1 MLQPEQS
8 GREEWAAHWP
18 IVIAAMVGMSFYSMF
33 TYSFGVFIEPL
44 QHEFGWSRANI
55 SIGYTIYAASP
66 VILGPF
72 VGALIDMIGTRRI
85 AIGGVIISILAYG
98 AFSLNDGRLGLW
110 LALWGFLSLAA
121 TFVKSTVWGAAISS
135 IFTRSRG
142 LALAAVLSGSALA
155 QSVAPVV
162 GNWLVANHGWRF
174 AYQAIAVGWGGLT
187 LVLVVLCFFDA
198 RDLGKRTPKESMG
211 WPTSKPAYD
220 TASLP
225 GLTTRQAIRNPA
237 ILRIGFA
244 NLIMG
249 LVGAGVTVHLFEV
262 LVGTGLSR
270 ANVGEILIAQGVAG
284 ILGKLAT
291 GWLLDRFRGGW
302 IAFSSFILQAVAD
315 ALLLYAWHSPPIAVL
330 AVLCLGYSAGAGLQ
344 VTTYLC
350 SRYAGLRNFGKIYA
364 TIGSMM
370 MLGSGFGPIIAGR
383 IFDVFGSYHP
393 LLIAAIPVVVL
404 GSAMMTG
411 LGPYPN
417 FENDEALDEAQEQA
431 ELDRGTI

>member
-1 MLQPEQS
+1 MLQEGQS
-8 GREEWAAHWP
+8 AGEEWAAHWP
-18 IVIAAMVGMSFYSMF
+18 TVIAAMVGMSFYSMF

-44 QHEFGWSRANI
+44 QHEFGWSRATI
-55 SIGYTIYAASP
+55 SIGYTIYTVSP

-72 VGALIDMIGTRRI
+72 IGALIDLIGTRQI
-85 AIGGVIISILAYG
+85 AIWGVIASALAYA
-98 AFSLNDGRLGLW
+98 AFSLNNGAIGLF

-135 IFTRSRG
+135 IFSKSRG

-155 QSVAPVV
+155 QSVAPVI
-162 GNWLVANHGWRF
+162 GNSLIALHGWRF

-187 LVLVVLCFFDA
+187 LVLVVLFFFDA
-198 RDLGKRTPKESMG
+198 RQPRKRAVEGEFGARPID
-211 WPTSKPAYD
+211 TSG
-220 TASLP
+220 LP
-225 GLTTRQAIRNPA
+225 GLTTSEAIRNPA

-244 NLIMG
+244 NLIMS
-249 LVGAGVTVHLFEV
+249 LVGAGITVHLFEV

-270 ANVGEILIAQGVAG
+270 NTVGEILVAQGVAG
-284 ILGKLAT
+284 IAGKFIT
-291 GWLLDRFRGGW
+291 GWLLDRFEGGW
-302 IAFSSFILQAVAD
+302 IAFTSFAVQAVAD
-315 ALLLYAWHSPPIAVL
+315 ALLLFAWHSPLIATL

-364 TIGSMM
+364 TIGSML

-393 LLIAAIPVVVL
+393 LLIAAIPVVL
-404 GSAMMTG
+404 IGSAMMLG
-411 LGPYPN
+411 LGPYPR
-417 FENDEALDEAQEQA
+417 FGKEEVEHVFA
-431 ELDRGTI
+431 